1 MLWHRGNE
9 RLSMPLASDYQVPN
23 PLGVSTRVRL
33 PIVRKSLS
41 EMQAKADAMAE
52 LYSQISESEQ
62 SKPFQKHSKPSICWL
77 SQSADRIIGDESLA
91 ENLKARVLPS

>member
-1 MLWHRGNE
+1 
-9 RLSMPLASDYQVPN
+9 MPLASDYQVPN

-33 PIVRKSLS
+33 PIVRKSFS

-62 SKPFQKHSKPSICWL
+62 SKPFQK
-77 SQSADRIIGDESLA
+77 
-91 ENLKARVLPS
+91 